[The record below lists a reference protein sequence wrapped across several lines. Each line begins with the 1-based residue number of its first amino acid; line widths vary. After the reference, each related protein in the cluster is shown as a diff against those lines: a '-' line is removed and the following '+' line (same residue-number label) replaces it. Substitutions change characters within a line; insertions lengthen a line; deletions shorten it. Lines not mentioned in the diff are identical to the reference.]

1 MAAVLESAST
11 GVMNSVIEKLGALMG
26 EQYEKHRA
34 VRRDV
39 AFLKDELSSMHAVLN
54 KLANMEELDPQTVE
68 WRNQVMG
75 MAFDIEDSIDDLVHQ
90 VGEDATS
97 TGDFGFIAKIRQYV
111 NELRLRHHFTKQIQ
125 ELKSRVI
132 EVSERRKR
140 YKLDEAAA
148 SSSSFVTV
156 DPRMAALYTEA
167 GSLVG
172 IEGPVDDI
180 VKLLDKKE
188 GDASAS
194 PLGLRVVAIVGF
206 GGLGKTTVA
215 NEVYREI
222 RGQYDCEMFVSV
234 SQRPD
239 LSKLLGRIIH
249 KAGIMTQLNHVVE
262 VEDLIESIR
271 GYLKDLRCLSILDCF
286 FSCYTK
292 LADSHCTICTGKI
305 WSLIS
310 LNFL

>member
-26 EQYEKHRA
+26 EQYEKHKA

-54 KLANMEELDPQTVE
+54 KLANMEELDQQTME

-75 MAFDIEDSIDDLVHQ
+75 MAFDIEDSIDDFMHQ
-90 VGEDATS
+90 VEVGEGAN
-97 TGDFGFIAKIRQYV
+97 TGDVGFIAKIRQYV
-111 NELRLRHHFTKQIQ
+111 SELRVRHHFTKQIQ

-167 GSLVG
+167 GNLVG
-172 IEGPVDDI
+172 IEGPVLDI
-180 VKLLDKKE
+180 VKLLDRKE
-188 GDASAS
+188 GDGDAS
-194 PLGLRVVAIVGF
+194 PQGLRVVAIVGF

-215 NEVYREI
+215 NEVYRKI

-239 LSKLLGRIIH
+239 LLKLLGRVIH
-249 KAGIMTQLNHVVE
+249 KIGMPQLNHIVE

-292 LADSHCTICTGKI
+292 FVD
-305 WSLIS
+305 
-310 LNFL
+310 